1 MKKPVLAAPVLML
14 CMMSAQSPALAQDAA
29 SQPASNQSSQ
39 ASVDQNIELLRK
51 DISSQKKQLIAAN
64 VPFTDTEAQT
74 FWPVY
79 DQYTAELTKI
89 HDQKVALLKE
99 YADSYQTMTDAQVD
113 SWVNRVLKQDADVA
127 ALRMKYWPKFRKLLP
142 AKKAALY
149 AQVERQAQMMIDTQL
164 AMHVP
169 LVQP

>member
-1 MKKPVLAAPVLML
+1 MKKPVLASFALAL
-14 CMMSAQSPALAQDAA
+14 CAMWAQSPASAQDAA

-39 ASVDQNIELLRK
+39 AAIDQNIELLRK
-51 DISSQKKQLIAAN
+51 DIRSDKKQLIAAN
-64 VPFTDTEAQT
+64 VQLTDAEAQA

-89 HDQKVALLKE
+89 HDERVALLKE
-99 YADSYQTMTDAQVD
+99 YAQGYQTMTDAQAD
-113 SWVNRVLKQDADVA
+113 NWVGRALKMDADVA
-127 ALRMKYWPKFRKLLP
+127 ALRLKYQPKFRKLLP

-149 AQVERQAQMMIDTQL
+149 AQVERQAQMLIDT
-164 AMHVP
+164 HVAIQIP

>member
-1 MKKPVLAAPVLML
+1 MKKPVLAALVLML
-14 CMMSAQSPALAQDAA
+14 CLMSAQSPASAQDAA

-79 DQYTAELTKI
+79 DQYTAELAKI
-89 HDQKVALLKE
+89 HDQRVALLKE
-99 YADSYQTMTDAQVD
+99 YAQSYQTMTDAQAD
-113 SWVNRVLKQDADVA
+113 NWVSRALKMDADAA
-127 ALRMKYWPKFRKLLP
+127 ALRLKYQPKVRKLLT

-149 AQVERQAQMMIDTQL
+149 AQVERQSQMMIDTQL
-164 AMHVP
+164 AMQVP